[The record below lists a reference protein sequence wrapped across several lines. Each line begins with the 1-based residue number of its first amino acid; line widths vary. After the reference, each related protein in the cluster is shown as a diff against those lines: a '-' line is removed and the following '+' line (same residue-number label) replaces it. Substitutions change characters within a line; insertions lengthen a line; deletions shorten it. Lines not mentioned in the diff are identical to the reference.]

1 LACDWLEVE
10 EPWPEEINMFS
21 VETDRSKR
29 LLVIGV
35 AGHVTQQDVREA
47 AQEVRKVLES
57 VAPGFRALTDF
68 RWLESIHP
76 SAAPHIADI
85 MKAIVEKQVG
95 LVISVVSD
103 PGKDVV
109 LNVLSNFSYGSE
121 VQIVTFEKLADAM
134 EKLMEE
140 DRKLVKDER
149 AT

>member
-1 LACDWLEVE
+1 
-10 EPWPEEINMFS
+10 MFS

-35 AGHVTQQDVREA
+35 AGHVTKQDVREA
-47 AQEVRKVLES
+47 AEEVRKALES

-76 SAAPHIADI
+76 SATPHIADM

-95 LVISVVSD
+95 LVVSVVSD

-109 LNVLSNFSYGSE
+109 LDVLSHFRYGSE
-121 VQIVTFEKLADAM
+121 VQIITFEKLADAL
-134 EKLMEE
+134 EKLIEE
-140 DRKLVKDER
+140 DRKLEKQER
-149 AT
+149 TS

>member
-1 LACDWLEVE
+1 
-10 EPWPEEINMFS
+10 MFS

-35 AGHVTQQDVREA
+35 AGHVTKQDVREA
-47 AQEVRKVLES
+47 VEEVRKVLES

-76 SAAPHIADI
+76 SAAPHIADM
-85 MKAIVEKQVG
+85 MKAIVGKQVG

-109 LNVLSNFSYGSE
+109 LNVLSHFRYGSE
-121 VQIVTFEKLADAM
+121 IQIITVETLADAL
-134 EKLMEE
+134 EKLIE
-140 DRKLVKDER
+140 DRKPGDDER
-149 AT
+149 RS